1 MPYKKDFLLPLIP
14 DLVRMEVGLGNITWD
29 KVIALLVA
37 HITSCR
43 GLRKVQDASPVTLF
57 PPSLWD
63 PFVLQR

>member
-37 HITSCR
+37 HIVSCR
-43 GLRKVQDASPVTLF
+43 VSKA
-57 PPSLWD
+57 PPL
-63 PFVLQR
+63 PLIVLLV